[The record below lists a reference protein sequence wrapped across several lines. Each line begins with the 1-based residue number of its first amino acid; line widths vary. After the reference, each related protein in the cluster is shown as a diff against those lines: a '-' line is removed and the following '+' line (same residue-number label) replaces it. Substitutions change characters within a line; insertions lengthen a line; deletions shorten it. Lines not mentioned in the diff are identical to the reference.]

1 MQNERP
7 SVRSLIGMF
16 VLIFGLMAY
25 AFSAAAIGDLI
36 ADWPLA
42 IEVVYYTIAGILWIF
57 PARKI
62 LEWMGRG
69 HKKD

>member
-16 VLIFGLMAY
+16 ALISGLIAY
-25 AFSAAAIGDLI
+25 AFAAAAIGDLI
-36 ADWPLA
+36 TDWPLA
-42 IEVVYYTIAGILWIF
+42 IEVVYYIIAGILWIF